1 MSTHNFDFEA
11 LLQCLICAAWF
22 IGFFLLSRLFKH
34 MLAPRLI
41 RAAQKIE
48 HPYLSVL
55 LQSFLRPMVFLIVL
69 IGLYIGVRLLPF
81 EFIHSPSWLAAQMR
95 TIRIAFILL
104 AAWGLMNCSECV
116 ELALF
121 STRSKLDL
129 RAGDTVVRFLKRI
142 YKAVVLLFAGVLI
155 VTELGYNV
163 NSLIAG
169 LGLGGLTFALAAQ
182 DSASNF
188 FGGLVI
194 ILERPFEI
202 GDWISTA
209 TLEGS
214 VEDITFRS
222 IKIRTLANALMVVP
236 NSKLCSEP
244 ITNWT
249 RMKMRLAKFTIG
261 LTYDTP
267 KSKVEELTARI
278 RSMLEEHPGV
288 HSDTVQVRLDEFA
301 SSSIDIAI
309 QFYTKTTQIVE
320 FRAVKEDINLKIMD
334 IMAQVGT
341 SFAFP
346 SRSIYLESSPA
357 LSQLK
362 GDTP

>member
-1 MSTHNFDFEA
+1 MSNFGFEA
-11 LLQCLICAAWF
+11 LIQCLICAAWF
-22 IGFFLLSRLFKH
+22 AGFFVLSRLFKH
-34 MLAPRLI
+34 VIAPRLI
-41 RAAQKIE
+41 RAAQKIQHE
-48 HPYLSVL
+48 YLSVV
-55 LQSFLRPMVFLIVL
+55 LQSFLRPAVFLIVL

-81 EFIHSPSWLAAQMR
+81 DFIHTVSWLTVQMR
-95 TIRIAFILL
+95 TIRIAFIVL
-104 AAWGLMNCSECV
+104 ATWGLLNASKCV
-116 ELALF
+116 ELALV
-121 STRSKLDL
+121 STRAKLDL
-129 RAGDTVVRFLKRI
+129 RAGDTVVRFLERI
-142 YKAVVLLFAGVLI
+142 YKAIVLLFSCVLI

-222 IKIRTLANALMVVP
+222 TKIRTLANALTVVP
-236 NSKLCSEP
+236 NSRLCSEP

-249 RMKMRLAKFTIG
+249 RMKMRLAKFSIG

-267 KSKVEELTARI
+267 KATVEAVTADI
-278 RSMLEEHPGV
+278 RTMLEQHPGV
-288 HSDTVQVRLDEFA
+288 HADTVQVRLDEFA
-301 SSSIDIAI
+301 ASSIDIAV

-334 IMAQVGT
+334 IMAKEGA

-346 SRSIYLESSPA
+346 SRSIYLENSPA
-357 LSQLK
+357 LSGLK
-362 GDTP
+362 GESL